1 VRFHFWP
8 AIFSW
13 CSFLGL
19 AVLSIV
25 YYQERVIFLDASYQF
40 MLLYVEDELVV
51 QNNRLGA
58 VIPQILPLWALRAG
72 NLRLGMLLYSLSFV
86 LLPFVG
92 WIALHYGLREKRFS
106 LTLPLSAI
114 LMTLHTFFWMQSEL
128 LIAIDLTLIGGS
140 LVYWVDNKRRSAWL
154 FPAAIIMSLAV
165 VTHPLAL
172 IAVVFTLSCIA
183 ISSAVNWQKRVTVL
197 SGVALMGLWIEK
209 EFFFPKA
216 LYDQQNVALLSGFWE
231 NPGAFWGYRSHRL
244 FLEYI
249 CTDYLVWTL
258 VLIGTT
264 LFLRKQKAWWLM
276 LLLYGSVLG
285 YTSLINATYTW
296 RIDQFHIES
305 FYRMLAMMVAI
316 VLAVSILPK
325 ITYQRRLI
333 WLVLIGCML
342 RLGHILIIGSTY
354 RERIE
359 VVANLIHYARTQ
371 PGQALVLPE
380 NILKDGSLGMTW
392 AMPFETALLSRLQE
406 PDSAME
412 TILVLP
418 EARFKEFSTPSG
430 TFLGPFGSLNLLPQ
444 NRFFPFTDSMRYAKI
459 EEIPADIFGESLK

>member
-197 SGVALMGLWIEK
+197 LGVALMGLWIEK

-264 LFLRKQKAWWLM
+264 LFFTKAE
-276 LLLYGSVLG
+276 
-285 YTSLINATYTW
+285 SLVANAIALWQCIGVYQP
-296 RIDQFHIES
+296 DQC
-305 FYRMLAMMVAI
+305 YVYLADRP
-316 VLAVSILPK
+316 VS
-325 ITYQRRLI
+325 
-333 WLVLIGCML
+333 
-342 RLGHILIIGSTY
+342 Y
-354 RERIE
+354 RE
-359 VVANLIHYARTQ
+359 
-371 PGQALVLPE
+371 
-380 NILKDGSLGMTW
+380 
-392 AMPFETALLSRLQE
+392 
-406 PDSAME
+406 
-412 TILVLP
+412 
-418 EARFKEFSTPSG
+418 
-430 TFLGPFGSLNLLPQ
+430 LLPHAGYDGGHRFGGKYLTKNHLSAATNLVGT
-444 NRFFPFTDSMRYAKI
+444 NRLYAAAWTYFDHRI
-459 EEIPADIFGESLK
+459 HVPRAY